1 MLRLKDVS
9 KFYYNKGIISSGF
22 TKVNAEFNLGEFV
35 VITGESG
42 SGKSTLLNV
51 LSGIDSYE
59 EGEMYIN
66 GEETSH
72 YLEAQFENYRKKY
85 IGNIFQNFNLVNSYT
100 VYQNIE
106 LVLLINGYKK
116 TDIKDK
122 VLRILKE
129 VDLYRFRKTKV
140 SKLSGGQK
148 QRVAIARAL
157 AKESPIIIADEPTG
171 NLDSRSAAS
180 ILEILHR
187 ISKDK
192 LVIIVTHNY
201 DSIEKYVTRKIK
213 MHDGKIVEDKV
224 INKNKEDISLVAS
237 QYKNMSL
244 LYKLKLGL
252 RNTFNIIPKFLLISL
267 VFLFMA
273 SVLLVEYS
281 GFKKLDYEESKMG
294 YNNYF
299 RNTDDKRIIIQKKD
313 LGVITEEDYEKINN
327 LSNIDYLIEDDL
339 VLDNE
344 VMFVHDAS
352 NLYLYGTIK
361 ELSKFDGDVD
371 LGRLPEADN
380 ELIFIGSKDGY
391 YISEQSKEIL
401 DAKFEIENP
410 YSYGARVGSYKI
422 VGIKY
427 SEEYSGDGQYVFYSP
442 DSIFATVKKFS
453 DERYSSF
460 ELLLSDKIYKPE
472 YWNSYMKIEAND
484 KVPVGSAYTSADM
497 NYECSGGTCLRK
509 TLNITNNNIYYE
521 KNIDIK
527 ITKNYTKNTFTSLT
541 GLKEYK
547 ENNGKIYINPDD
559 YESLFNRSNFQSSV
573 FVKNIKEIDKTNA
586 EIENLGFKTL
596 MVKDTLVNWSEGTSQ
611 ALRIIQLV
619 VTIVLIIVM
628 FFISYFII
636 KIILKS
642 RNIYFTTIRILGA
655 SKKESKQLLDIEL
668 LTITNLTYFLL
679 IGFLLLVYYN
689 IIKFSYIKDL
699 MTYIRIIDY
708 VIVYLILIIMT
719 QLISSKFAKSLFKKS
734 AMKTFN
740 EVV

>member
-1 MLRLKDVS
+1 MLKLKDVS

-22 TKVNAEFNLGEFV
+22 TKVNAEFKLGEFV

-66 GEETSH
+66 SEETSH
-72 YLEAQFENYRKKY
+72 YLEAQSENYRKKY

-100 VYQNIE
+100 VYQNVE

-116 TDIKDK
+116 KEIKNK
-122 VLRILKE
+122 VLSILKE
-129 VDLYRFRKTKV
+129 VGLYRFRKTKV
-140 SKLSGGQK
+140 AKLSGGQK

-157 AKESPIIIADEPTG
+157 AKESPIIVADEPTG
-171 NLDSRSAAS
+171 NLDSRSAANV
-180 ILEILHR
+180 LETLYK
-187 ISKDK
+187 ISKNK

-201 DSIEKYVTRKIK
+201 EQVEKYVTRKIK
-213 MHDGKIVEDKV
+213 MHDGKIVEDKL
-224 INKNKEDISLVAS
+224 IKKTLNDISLVTS
-237 QYKNMSL
+237 QYQNMSL
-244 LYKLKLGL
+244 LYKVKLGL
-252 RNTFNIIPKFLLISL
+252 RNTFNIMPKFLLIAL
-267 VFLFMA
+267 VYLFMA
-273 SVLLVEYS
+273 SALLSQYS
-281 GFKKLDYEESKMG
+281 GFKKLEYEENKIG

-299 RNTDDKRIIIQKKD
+299 KNTDDKRIIIQKNDKS
-313 LGVITEEDYEKINN
+313 VISEDEYAQINN
-327 LSNIDYLIEDDL
+327 LDNIDYLVDDDL

-344 VMFVHDAS
+344 VLFVNETSSLHLS
-352 NLYLYGTIK
+352 GTIK
-361 ELSKFDGDVD
+361 ELSKFSGNVD
-371 LGRLPEADN
+371 LGKMPKADN
-380 ELIFIGSKDGY
+380 EIIFVGSKNDY
-391 YISEQSKEIL
+391 YIAYQSSEIL
-401 DAKFEIENP
+401 GAKFEIENP
-410 YSYGARVGSYKI
+410 YNYGVRAGSYKI

-427 SEEYSGDGQYVFYSP
+427 SEESNGYGQYFFYTP
-442 DSIFATVKKFS
+442 DSIFSIVKKFA

-460 ELLLSDKIYKPE
+460 ELLLSGKIYKPE
-472 YWNSYMKIEAND
+472 YWNSYMKIEFND
-484 KVPVGSAYTSADM
+484 NVPKGKAYVSTDM
-497 NYECSGGTCLRK
+497 NYECSGGTCISK

-521 KNIDIK
+521 KNIDVK
-527 ITKNYTKNTFTSLT
+527 ITKSYTKNTFTSLT
-541 GLKEYK
+541 GLKGYN
-547 ENNGKIYINPDD
+547 ENNGKIYINPED

-573 FVKNIKEIDKTNA
+573 FVKNIKLIDKTNL
-586 EIENLGFKTL
+586 ELENLGFKTL
-596 MVKDTLVNWSEGTSQ
+596 LVKDTLVNWNEGTSQ

-636 KIILKS
+636 KVILKS

-668 LTITNLTYFLL
+668 LTITNITYFLL
-679 IGFLLLVYYN
+679 IGFLLLVNYN
-689 IIKFSYIKDL
+689 IINLSYIKDL
-699 MTYIRIIDY
+699 MTYIRIMDY
-708 VIVYLILIIMT
+708 VIVYLILIFMT